1 MALTSLLTPAL
12 PCPALAMAE
21 DAPVVADAQTPPSS
35 DTRHAASPS
44 SGRHIKDLDK
54 VVVTASP
61 LRAAAGE

>member
-1 MALTSLLTPAL
+1 MALTSLLT
-12 PCPALAMAE
+12 PALAMAE